1 VHRNEISLFDT
12 QFDSETGRRIPIPSS
27 IINDVIAAL
36 LRFQIICADLGVPG
50 NTIRIIATEATRT
63 AINSDE
69 FRDKIK
75 KATGL
80 TVEMLAKEDEG
91 KVGALGIASSFSDM
105 QGLVMDLGGGS
116 TQISWMMVQGGSIR
130 TSPLGAFSFPYGAA
144 ALTRKLEELTAGKS
158 KDDAERALDKFR
170 EEMKTNFLD
179 AYKKLEIPMELI
191 EKAKSDGGFPLY
203 LSGGGFRGWGYL
215 LLYQSQVH
223 GHHYPISLINGFSA
237 QKAHFED
244 TKSLEEVAR
253 TAHQIF
259 RVSDRRRTQV
269 PAVAFLV
276 NVLARAL
283 PHGIKEAHFCQG
295 GVREGLLFKELPPN
309 IREQNPLEVA
319 TAPYSRP
326 SAAAISELLLCAIP
340 EPSTAD
346 GKRFPESISAYV
358 IRAFANVLYV
368 HSVMSK
374 ETSSTAALY
383 STSTGLMST
392 SHGVSHWDRA
402 LLALMLEERYQGVLP
417 PREVNF
423 KLALSELLTAEAV
436 WWTRYVGKIGFMI
449 SSLYPAGFIDP
460 YKPRVGLTARWST
473 DLGKEGVKDGLKLTL
488 SIEKVKNDPM
498 KLKEALEGAVGII
511 EKVGKKKNWIGG
523 RDGWGMAV
531 KVMVVEDLLSQ
542 D

>member
-223 GHHYPISLINGFSA
+223 GHHYPISLITASQHKRRTSKIRNPLRRSQELHIKSSESRTAVGHRFLRSRSSSTYWLEHCRMASKKPIFAKVESGRGFSLKSFRPTYASRIPSRSRLPHTRDLPRQPSASSCSARSQNPQRQTANGF
-237 QKAHFED
+237 
-244 TKSLEEVAR
+244 R
-253 TAHQIF
+253 
-259 RVSDRRRTQV
+259 
-269 PAVAFLV
+269 
-276 NVLARAL
+276 
-283 PHGIKEAHFCQG
+283 
-295 GVREGLLFKELPPN
+295 
-309 IREQNPLEVA
+309 
-319 TAPYSRP
+319 
-326 SAAAISELLLCAIP
+326 
-340 EPSTAD
+340 
-346 GKRFPESISAYV
+346 
-358 IRAFANVLYV
+358 
-368 HSVMSK
+368 
-374 ETSSTAALY
+374 
-383 STSTGLMST
+383 
-392 SHGVSHWDRA
+392 
-402 LLALMLEERYQGVLP
+402 
-417 PREVNF
+417 
-423 KLALSELLTAEAV
+423 
-436 WWTRYVGKIGFMI
+436 
-449 SSLYPAGFIDP
+449 
-460 YKPRVGLTARWST
+460 
-473 DLGKEGVKDGLKLTL
+473 
-488 SIEKVKNDPM
+488 
-498 KLKEALEGAVGII
+498 
-511 EKVGKKKNWIGG
+511 
-523 RDGWGMAV
+523 
-531 KVMVVEDLLSQ
+531 SQ
-542 D
+542 